1 MYEYLGINA
10 NMMIMKVNVLE
21 LCSMLRLHNRFSLR
35 HTWSPRH
42 HKLCG
47 FLLGSVHPP
56 CNPACLPRLWLA
68 LADQW
73 HSVRLGF

>member
-1 MYEYLGINA
+1 M
-10 NMMIMKVNVLE
+10 
-21 LCSMLRLHNRFSLR
+21 CSNSVPGSDSI
-35 HTWSPRH
+35 TVSH
-42 HKLCG
+42 HAIPDLQG
-47 FLLGSVHPP
+47 TMSFVDSLLGSVHPP